1 MKRDFSDSAREEL
14 LELVR
19 QVEKER
25 KWGFLD
31 QIGDVWKEFKVHI
44 GWLRIDKYLDWSYVK
59 I

>member
-44 GWLRIDKYLDWSYVK
+44 GWLRIDKYPD
-59 I
+59 